1 MSPSRR
7 QVLSA
12 VSQFEKASLVAKLKG
27 ARDRK
32 RRETGKCEGRKTH
45 AEKRP
50 GTVALAKKLHRA
62 SPKTGKRM
70 SLRKISATLKE
81 SGHLNENGRPFNQ
94 RSIKAMAER

>member
-1 MSPSRR
+1 M
-7 QVLSA
+7 LGA

-27 ARDRK
+27 ARDCK
-32 RRETGKCEGRKTH
+32 RRETGKFEGRKTH
-45 AEKRP
+45 VEKRP
-50 GTVALAKKLHRA
+50 GTVALAKKLHRV
-62 SPKTGKRM
+62 SPKIGKRM

>member
-1 MSPSRR
+1 MG
-7 QVLSA
+7 A

-32 RRETGKCEGRKTH
+32 RRETGKCEGRKSH

-50 GTVALAKKLHRA
+50 GAVAFAKKLHRA

-70 SLRKISATLKE
+70 SLRKISAALAE
-81 SGHLNENGRPFNQ
+81 AGHLNENGRVFNPNA
-94 RSIKAMAER
+94 IKRMLEG